1 MHELPATG
9 QHRRR
14 RMPVPALALIVIL
27 ALATAACT
35 GDEGASPVTGTDQ
48 PDPAGGQGHQVSIDT
63 LAFDTDRLEIL
74 VGEEVSW
81 TNNDE
86 VIHTVTH
93 GRDGMPIPDGLF
105 DQSIQPGERFTFPFD
120 IAGTYPVTCSVHPD
134 MNMEVVVQDAE
145 GGGGNGGAQPT
156 GEDAAGD

>member
-1 MHELPATG
+1 MYDQPASRPN
-9 QHRRR
+9 RRR
-14 RMPVPALALIVIL
+14 RGVRPATLGLIAIL
-27 ALATAACT
+27 ALVVAACT

-48 PDPAGGQGHQVSIDT
+48 PDPAGEQGHQVSIDT

-105 DQSIQPGERFTFPFD
+105 DQSIQAGERFTFPFD

-145 GGGGNGGAQPT
+145 GGGAQPT